1 MNNDINEVSEQTSN
15 PILDIVASIQSKLNE
30 SNIEETNT
38 PKQNTDSKDLNGLDI
53 SKIVEMLNLNTSK
66 PSQNMNTI
74 NNNSSPLSSLGNL
87 DLSSIMKFQNILS
100 GINTPDPRQNL
111 LSSLKPFL
119 RENRQ
124 KNIDTYISLL
134 GVMKA
139 FNLFNGKDRD

>member
-1 MNNDINEVSEQTSN
+1 MNNDINEVEDQTSN

-30 SNIEETNT
+30 SNTEEVNT
-38 PKQNTDSKDLNGLDI
+38 PKQNNTTDFSGLDI
-53 SKIVEMLNLNTSK
+53 SKIVNMLNTNASKNNTNAENK
-66 PSQNMNTI
+66 I
-74 NNNSSPLSSLGNL
+74 SSPPLGGF
-87 DLSSIMKFQNILS
+87 DLNSIMKFQNVLS
-100 GINTPDPRQNL
+100 GMNSPDPRQNL

>member
-1 MNNDINEVSEQTSN
+1 MNNDINEVEDQTSN

-30 SNIEETNT
+30 SNTEEVNT
-38 PKQNTDSKDLNGLDI
+38 PKQNKTTDFSGLDI
-53 SKIVEMLNLNTSK
+53 SKIVNMLNTNASKNNTNAENK
-66 PSQNMNTI
+66 I
-74 NNNSSPLSSLGNL
+74 SSPPLGGF
-87 DLSSIMKFQNILS
+87 DLNSIMKFQNVLS
-100 GINTPDPRQNL
+100 GMNSPDPRQNL

>member
-1 MNNDINEVSEQTSN
+1 MNNDINEVEDQTSN

-30 SNIEETNT
+30 SNTEEVNT
-38 PKQNTDSKDLNGLDI
+38 PKQNKTTDFSGLDI
-53 SKIVEMLNLNTSK
+53 SKIVNMLNTNTSK
-66 PSQNMNTI
+66 NNTNVENKI
-74 NNNSSPLSSLGNL
+74 SSPPLGGF
-87 DLSSIMKFQNILS
+87 DLNSIMKFQNVLS
-100 GINTPDPRQNL
+100 GMNSPDPRQNL

>member
-1 MNNDINEVSEQTSN
+1 MNNDINEVEDQTSN

-30 SNIEETNT
+30 SNTEEVNT
-38 PKQNTDSKDLNGLDI
+38 PKQNKTTDFSGLDI
-53 SKIVEMLNLNTSK
+53 SKIVNMLNTNTSK
-66 PSQNMNTI
+66 NNTNAENKI
-74 NNNSSPLSSLGNL
+74 SSPPLGGF
-87 DLSSIMKFQNILS
+87 DLNSIMNFQNVLS
-100 GINTPDPRQNL
+100 GMNSPDPRQNL

>member
-1 MNNDINEVSEQTSN
+1 MNNDINEVEDQTSN

-30 SNIEETNT
+30 SNTEEVNT
-38 PKQNTDSKDLNGLDI
+38 PKQNKTTDFSGLDI
-53 SKIVEMLNLNTSK
+53 SKIVNMLNTNTSK
-66 PSQNMNTI
+66 NDTNI
-74 NNNSSPLSSLGNL
+74 ENKISSPPLGGF
-87 DLSSIMKFQNILS
+87 DLNSIMKFQNVLS
-100 GINTPDPRQNL
+100 GMNSPDPRQNL

>member
-1 MNNDINEVSEQTSN
+1 MNNDINEVEDQTSN

-30 SNIEETNT
+30 SNTEEVNT
-38 PKQNTDSKDLNGLDI
+38 PKQNKTTDFSGLDI
-53 SKIVEMLNLNTSK
+53 SKIVNMLNTNASKNNTNAENKISSTPLGGFDLN
-66 PSQNMNTI
+66 
-74 NNNSSPLSSLGNL
+74 
-87 DLSSIMKFQNILS
+87 SIMKFQNVLS
-100 GINTPDPRQNL
+100 GMNSPDPRQNL

>member
-1 MNNDINEVSEQTSN
+1 MNNDINEVEDQTSN

-30 SNIEETNT
+30 SNTEEVNT
-38 PKQNTDSKDLNGLDI
+38 PKQNKTTDFSGLDI
-53 SKIVEMLNLNTSK
+53 SKIVNMLNTNASKNDTNAENKISSTPLGGFDLN
-66 PSQNMNTI
+66 
-74 NNNSSPLSSLGNL
+74 
-87 DLSSIMKFQNILS
+87 SIMKFQNVLS
-100 GINTPDPRQNL
+100 GMNSPDPRQNL

>member
-1 MNNDINEVSEQTSN
+1 MNNYINEVEDQTSN

-30 SNIEETNT
+30 SNTEEVNT
-38 PKQNTDSKDLNGLDI
+38 PKQNKTTDFSDLDI
-53 SKIVEMLNLNTSK
+53 SKIVNMLNTNASKNNTNAENKISSTPLGGFDLN
-66 PSQNMNTI
+66 
-74 NNNSSPLSSLGNL
+74 
-87 DLSSIMKFQNILS
+87 SIMKFQNVLS
-100 GINTPDPRQNL
+100 GMNSPDPRQNL